1 MPSVS
6 DYKVPAEHQPK
17 TSDYGFDLDTAMS
30 AVVGLRAIV
39 PDDAFTAKTLGTER
53 AGNGVVIRDTGL
65 VLTIGY
71 LITEAEIDL
80 AQPPWRQRGAGS
92 RSRL

>member
-17 TSDYGFDLDTAMS
+17 TADYGFDLDTAMS

-39 PDDAFTAKTLGTER
+39 PDDAFTAKRWAPSGPAT
-53 AGNGVVIRDTGL
+53 A
-65 VLTIGY
+65 
-71 LITEAEIDL
+71 
-80 AQPPWRQRGAGS
+80 S
-92 RSRL
+92 